1 MTTATRASQKTKR
14 TPVPMN
20 GGDTPKLLATIN
32 AMGAQPGHATHAA
45 VTAVK
50 TDTRQRCQ
58 RALKMLLT
66 QRGDSFI
73 EVERILA
80 DDPGCVFGH
89 CLRTALIVR
98 ADNAARRSMVAASVA
113 TIEAACPDIDQPARR
128 HATAARAWLEGNS
141 ALAATL
147 YSGVVVD
154 WPHDILALTVAHALD
169 FHLGKPHMM
178 RDRIAQVLPRWTAAV
193 PGYPSILAMYAF
205 SLEENGQYRR
215 AETMARRALA
225 LDPEHAGA
233 IHVVAHVIEMQGR
246 AHDGLAFLAE
256 TETVWAEGTAL
267 SLHLA
272 WHRALFYL
280 EASDF
285 KSALATYDALIASAS
300 TTDISALADGSA
312 LLWRLQLQNID
323 VRERWRMLAS
333 RWEMQTLT
341 DARSFY
347 IVHAMMAFAAAERAA
362 AAERLIEALPGTDLD
377 ETSSLSPEDVIALP
391 LCEALLAF
399 ARSDYA
405 ACVKWLERVRHIAHR
420 CGGSLAQC
428 DLIHLTFTEAA
439 LRARKAY
446 LGCTLVAGRT
456 AQKPA
461 SGDACAAVMFLK
473 PTRSAASGYLQP
485 VK

>member
-1 MTTATRASQKTKR
+1 MTTATRAQKTKR

-45 VTAVK
+45 VAAVK

-215 AETMARRALA
+215 AEKMARRALA

-233 IHVVAHVIEMQGR
+233 IHVVAHVMEMQGR

-285 KSALATYDALIASAS
+285 KSALATYDALIARVQV
-300 TTDISALADGSA
+300 
-312 LLWRLQLQNID
+312 LLTYLRSPT
-323 VRERWRMLAS
+323 VR
-333 RWEMQTLT
+333 
-341 DARSFY
+341 
-347 IVHAMMAFAAAERAA
+347 
-362 AAERLIEALPGTDLD
+362 
-377 ETSSLSPEDVIALP
+377 
-391 LCEALLAF
+391 
-399 ARSDYA
+399 
-405 ACVKWLERVRHIAHR
+405 R
-420 CGGSLAQC
+420 CYGGSNSK
-428 DLIHLTFTEAA
+428 T
-439 LRARKAY
+439 
-446 LGCTLVAGRT
+446 
-456 AQKPA
+456 
-461 SGDACAAVMFLK
+461 SM
-473 PTRSAASGYLQP
+473 
-485 VK
+485 

>member
-1 MTTATRASQKTKR
+1 
-14 TPVPMN
+14 
-20 GGDTPKLLATIN
+20 
-32 AMGAQPGHATHAA
+32 
-45 VTAVK
+45 
-50 TDTRQRCQ
+50 
-58 RALKMLLT
+58 
-66 QRGDSFI
+66 
-73 EVERILA
+73 
-80 DDPGCVFGH
+80 
-89 CLRTALIVR
+89 
-98 ADNAARRSMVAASVA
+98 
-113 TIEAACPDIDQPARR
+113 
-128 HATAARAWLEGNS
+128 
-141 ALAATL
+141 
-147 YSGVVVD
+147 
-154 WPHDILALTVAHALD
+154 
-169 FHLGKPHMM
+169 
-178 RDRIAQVLPRWTAAV
+178 
-193 PGYPSILAMYAF
+193 MYAF

-215 AETMARRALA
+215 AEKMARRALA

-233 IHVVAHVIEMQGR
+233 IHVVAHVMEMQGR

-377 ETSSLSPEDVIALP
+377 EIFVAVSRGCYRVTP
-391 LCEALLAF
+391 LRST
-399 ARSDYA
+399 AR
-405 ACVKWLERVRHIAHR
+405 I
-420 CGGSLAQC
+420 
-428 DLIHLTFTEAA
+428 
-439 LRARKAY
+439 
-446 LGCTLVAGRT
+446 
-456 AQKPA
+456 
-461 SGDACAAVMFLK
+461 
-473 PTRSAASGYLQP
+473 RSQ
-485 VK
+485 